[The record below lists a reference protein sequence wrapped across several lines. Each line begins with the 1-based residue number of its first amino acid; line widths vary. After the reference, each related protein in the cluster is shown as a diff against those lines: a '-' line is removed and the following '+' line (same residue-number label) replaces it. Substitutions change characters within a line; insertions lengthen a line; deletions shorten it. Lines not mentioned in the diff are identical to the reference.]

1 MAEWDIHKPSGVC
14 SGTGRTIEPDEEFI
28 ATLVETQQGLVRRDY
43 CAEYWMANRPKVYC
57 YWKSTMPKGDQK
69 KKIFVDNDM
78 LLAFFERLASETD
91 EGKVSFRF
99 VLTLVLMRKRL
110 VKYDSSETIGGKEIW
125 TVRITG
131 RDEKAQVIN
140 PNLTE
145 DKIEQLSDQL
155 GQILQVEFD
164 SR

>member
-14 SGTGRTIEPDEEFI
+14 SGSGKTIEPDEEFI
-28 ATLVETQQGLVRRDY
+28 AALVETPEGLQRKDY
-43 CAEYWMANRPKVYC
+43 SGEYWMANMPSVYC
-57 YWKSTMPKGDQK
+57 HWKSTMPKDDKK

-91 EGKVSFRF
+91 EEKINFRF

-110 VKYDSSETIGGKEIW
+110 VKYDSSETIDGKEIW
-125 TVRITG
+125 TVKITG
-131 RDEKAQVIN
+131 RNEKAQVVN

-145 DKIEQLSDQL
+145 DKIEQLSEQL
-155 GQILQVEFD
+155 GQILQVEVN
-164 SR
+164 SC

>member
-1 MAEWDIHKPSGVC
+1 MTNWEIHKPLGIC
-14 SGTGRTIEPDEEFI
+14 SGTGRAIEPGEEFI
-28 ATLVETQQGLVRRDY
+28 ATLIETGGRFERRDY
-43 CAEYWMANRPKVYC
+43 SAEYWMSKRPAVYC
-57 YWKSTMPKGDQK
+57 YWKSTMPKGDKK

-78 LLAFFERLASETD
+78 LVSFFGRLASETD
-91 EGKVSFRF
+91 EEKVNFRF

-110 VKYDSSETIGGKEIW
+110 VKYDSSETIDGKEIW
-125 TVRITG
+125 TVKITG
-131 RDEKAQVIN
+131 RDEKAQVVN

-155 GQILQVEFD
+155 GQILQIEFN

>member
-1 MAEWDIHKPSGVC
+1 
-14 SGTGRTIEPDEEFI
+14 
-28 ATLVETQQGLVRRDY
+28 
-43 CAEYWMANRPKVYC
+43 
-57 YWKSTMPKGDQK
+57 
-69 KKIFVDNDM
+69 M
-78 LLAFFERLASETD
+78 LLAFFERLATETD
-91 EGKVSFRF
+91 EEKINFRF

-110 VKYDSSETIGGKEIW
+110 VKYDSSETVDGKEIW
-125 TVRITG
+125 TVKITG

-145 DKIEQLSDQL
+145 DKIEQLSEQL